1 MGVMTDAGS
10 GNYGSSGKKAVWVNE
25 TRHLR
30 HSRKIFRKNFSFSI
44 DTPDAGVIVCCV
56 IKQYILREGGNA
68 DEQGNTQ
75 AGENRQIPHTACAR
89 NWNFAWSH

>member
-44 DTPDAGVIVCCV
+44 DTPDAG
-56 IKQYILREGGNA
+56 NA